1 MAMEQY
7 EILINIPGSTMS
19 QHVSWIN
26 KIVDIQ
32 LKSGSTLE
40 EMTMTLNRV
49 IDIAPES
56 AAANRAQSR
65 IMHLPIEIRGVSK
78 KKAPLKL
85 ERRDEDLG
93 LM

>member
-1 MAMEQY
+1 M
-7 EILINIPGSTMS
+7 PGSTTP
-19 QHVSWIN
+19 QQVAWLN

-32 LKSGSTLE
+32 LKSGARLE
-40 EMTMTLNRV
+40 EMTSTLNRV
-49 IDIAPES
+49 IDIAPKS
-56 AAANRAQSR
+56 ASANRAQSR